1 MDLLT
6 LHNLSY
12 CTEDKLILDK
22 LNFNLQAGEFVTL
35 TGPSGS
41 GKSTLLKVIASLLSA
56 TEGDILFKGKKQ
68 AEYEIT
74 NYRQKVSYCFQQP
87 SLFDQTVFDN
97 LQFPFLIRNV
107 PFSKSQVDNALAAV
121 NLPNRYLDKKIT
133 DLSGGEKQRIALL
146 RNTLFLP
153 EILLLDEV
161 TVGLD
166 AYSIDI
172 VHQYINQ
179 LWQKNNLTII
189 QITHNEK
196 EIAHATK
203 IMWLEEGRITDV
215 TTSR

>member
-12 CTEDKLILDK
+12 RTEDKLILDK

-41 GKSTLLKVIASLLSA
+41 GKSTLLKIIASLLSA

-121 NLPNRYLDKKIT
+121 NLPSSYLDKKIT

-203 IMWLEEGRITDV
+203 IMWLEEGRLTDV